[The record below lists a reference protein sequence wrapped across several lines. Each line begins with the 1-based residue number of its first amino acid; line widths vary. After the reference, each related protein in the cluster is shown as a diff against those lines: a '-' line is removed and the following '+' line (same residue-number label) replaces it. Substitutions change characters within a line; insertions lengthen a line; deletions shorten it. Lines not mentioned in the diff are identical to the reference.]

1 MLINAW
7 QYAPPVEPVGSDG
20 GISDP
25 LRFVPPAAAE
35 EAYLVTE
42 LGNVF
47 PVNNVEDAHVG
58 SNTGI
63 DNNTR
68 SAYSRINMFLMGLSP
83 KIVGTDA
90 SLEYIVG
97 SNSGRNNV
105 PYVPVYTIPSNIVT
119 SGSGYVAALHDDVVT
134 NASSISIPQPF
145 ASYVYSSHSEQIYR
159 TSSDETVP
167 AADSI
172 AIVGHHDSR
181 KAHGAVSS
189 DNDGFNVYST
199 GTYVVKLRQGMIYGI
214 DDGIDCV
221 GGSCDKI
228 SIIKSDS
235 DLLQT
240 TSSGLHL
247 LNSQT
252 ATISQEQPYDLT
264 FDNYLGNEL
273 RWGVTIDMT
282 ASINAGNA
290 RISHPNNVII
300 SGLPVVFSFNEN
312 VYCKANYYAHSSTYS
327 YKQFA
332 NNFTITSLALS
343 TQTTGGLTSLN
354 SVYVENTDRISW
366 WNSKSNDD
374 QYYCPTPY
382 ISRDRPYLSNL
393 QMDRSV
399 SIFDR
404 GVPIRE
410 HVAYWGQ
417 NASDSMY
424 GLGLTTV
431 YNPSVVSVNDNDTY
445 MIVDKT
451 SHVGSIGIWSVFINQ
466 TNGLLISNL
475 PSNTLYKIYD
485 DVGISAYGVTSNDGK
500 IELPSTMFSTV
511 GNLSFSLLPDSVVM
525 KEMTGMTVYDTHSRA
540 SFNVQNST
548 LDGNVY
554 GATQYLRLPVIL
566 DMKIDDVTLNVDG
579 CETDG
584 MPLPYLARE
593 YLGGERVMVPVVPG
607 FDTICITADGTQTVM
622 RYSDASGGI
631 STAVASDAATNI
643 STDPNYNWQFGGRY
657 VQTNDNDYDHVVD
670 NKHFVFITQT
680 NPLTSNGANPV
691 YKRHSVGTTTN
702 LIAIHSGEIHPSV
715 SGSVTGKI
723 TTELIKEYQ
732 RDLSTPPSNVED
744 STVQAYIAIS
754 KNGIHLRTDHL
765 ATLAAVS
772 HMTDTNIESL
782 TPEKF
787 IYYRSAKPS
796 GESWF
801 APLYPEQS
809 TPNSGAPWYHC
820 ETVVEHK
827 HYGFYYDKT
836 RKSNVACSYKQY
848 STTQHVCELSD
859 TIRFQDTFSN
869 DLSSISVSPGDIISY
884 RVYAV
889 GTADFRPLNCGNNY
903 NGAYGETTISLNLRN
918 IKITH
923 DMT

>member
-1 MLINAW
+1 M
-7 QYAPPVEPVGSDG
+7 EPAGSDG

-42 LGNVF
+42 LGNMF
-47 PVNNVEDAHVG
+47 PVNNVEDAHG
-58 SNTGI
+58 GNNTGI
-63 DNNTR
+63 DNSTR

-90 SLEYIVG
+90 GLEYVVG

-105 PYVPVYTIPSNIVT
+105 PYVPVYAIPSNVVT

-159 TSSDETVP
+159 TSFGGTVL

-189 DNDGFNVYST
+189 DNDGFNVYNA

-214 DDGIDCV
+214 DDGVDCV

-240 TSSGLHL
+240 TSSGLRL

-252 ATISQEQPYDLT
+252 ATISQEQPYLAQASI
-264 FDNYLGNEL
+264 YLGNHL
-273 RWGVTIDMT
+273 GWRVTIDMT
-282 ASINAGNA
+282 ASINTSNA
-290 RISHPNNVII
+290 RISHPNNVFI

-312 VYCKANYYAHSSTYS
+312 VYCKASYHAHSGTYS
-327 YKQFA
+327 YKQLA
-332 NNFTITSLALS
+332 NNFTITSLAPR
-343 TQTTGGLTSLN
+343 TQTIGGLTLLE
-354 SVYVENTDRISW
+354 SVYVENTDHISW
-366 WNSKSNDD
+366 WNDKQDD
-374 QYYCPTPY
+374 DLYYCRIPY
-382 ISRDRPYLSNL
+382 VGYEYRPYLSNP
-393 QMDRSV
+393 QMNRAV

-404 GVPIRE
+404 GIPIRE

-431 YNPSVVSVNDNDTY
+431 YNPSVVSVNDDDTY

-451 SHVGSIGIWSVFINQ
+451 SHIGSIGIWSGFTNQ

-475 PSNTLYKIYD
+475 PSGTLYKIYD
-485 DVGISAYGVTSNDGK
+485 DAGFSAYGVTSSDGK
-500 IELPSTMFSTV
+500 IELPSTMFGTV

-525 KEMTGMTVYDTHSRA
+525 KEMTGMTVYDTHNRA
-540 SFNVQNST
+540 SFNVQNGT
-548 LDGNVY
+548 LGGKVY

-593 YLGGERVMVPVVPG
+593 YLGGERIMVPVVPG
-607 FDTICITADGTQTVM
+607 FDTICITVDGSQSVM

-631 STAVASDAATNI
+631 STAVASDVATNI
-643 STDPNYNWQFGGRY
+643 STDPNYNWQFGGR
-657 VQTNDNDYDHVVD
+657 QIQSNGNDYDHIVD
-670 NKHFVFITQT
+670 GKHFVFITQT

-702 LIAIHSGEIHPSV
+702 LIAIHSGEMYPSV
-715 SGSVTGKI
+715 SGSVAGKI
-723 TTELIKEYQ
+723 TTELVKEYQ

-744 STVQAYIAIS
+744 SAMKVYIAIS
-754 KNGIHLRTDHL
+754 KNGVHLRTDHL
-765 ATLAAVS
+765 ATLTPVS
-772 HMTDTNIESL
+772 HMTDTNTASL

-787 IYYRSAKPS
+787 IYYRSNAPP
-796 GESWF
+796 GYHWF
-801 APLYPEQS
+801 APLYPQQS
-809 TPNSGAPWYHC
+809 APNSGAPWYHC
-820 ETVVEHK
+820 ETVVEHWS
-827 HYGFYYDKT
+827 YGTFYDKLRT
-836 RKSNVACSYKQY
+836 SKVACSYKKY

-859 TIRFQDTFSN
+859 TIRFEDTFSN
-869 DLSSISVSPGDIISY
+869 DLSPISVSPGDIVGY
-884 RVYAV
+884 RVYVV

-903 NGAYGETTISLNLRN
+903 NGAYGETTISLNLKN